1 MHVHTNHGENSFAN
15 VTTHIRMLVC
25 AIETPRVI
33 ASVGP
38 IGERVQ
44 VGDGHSKSGYRYVD
58 NEDVQNIHENA
69 SQDPENENDDQTS
82 APIAQQFKQRK

>member
-1 MHVHTNHGENSFAN
+1 MYIGSVCGCNIGMYIQTMEKIALPMRLY
-15 VTTHIRMLVC
+15 VYIYVLVC

-44 VGDGHSKSGYRYVD
+44 VEDGHSKTGHRQVD
-58 NEDVQNIHENA
+58 N
-69 SQDPENENDDQTS
+69 DD
-82 APIAQQFKQRK
+82 A